1 MAESS
6 EELISQEN
14 GTYVA
19 NGSMK
24 VKGNLEVETQLTT
37 SVLKV
42 LGDNQLPVVSTSG
55 SAISFKK
62 AVEFLKPVQFNN
74 GKTIIGMETTYN
86 SAYVGSQTIQA
97 GDRLVVGDSLFKVDA
112 DTRSVIADTFKMTLA
127 RLNVDKLVSKKEVS
141 DFVDAK
147 KVQVTEELVA
157 QEIFADTIKTNR
169 LRLDNIC
176 SRGFQASE
184 ELTTRDLIV
193 GGSAKVENDITIMGK
208 GAANGAALTV
218 NGGEIVANKGIVSHT
233 RNNRFQTLQIMGS
246 GTDHDVCFRIDKNVD
261 SVIEGDVT
269 IQDSKLVL
277 DNSKLATDN
286 IVVTPLSEIASDDP
300 LSGIQITTQQGWE
313 DYKESMVQVVEA
325 GSSTEEEYDPVQQV
339 GDAIAR
345 NESNYAKIHSTVK
358 SLVNPITYL
367 MEQNDS
373 NIPKRF
379 NVKSGVYRIDN
390 NGNALLRNMVAETGT
405 FSKLEA
411 YKFNVNR
418 LQVDKLVTTA
428 VASNVVHT
436 DNLLK
441 SEGIAE
447 FDGVVNSAADVFIE
461 SGSNVNVDENAK
473 MTFQSGS
480 SLVIQDGARFEMG
493 SDTTVRM
500 GGDVEIDLNKLV
512 FVDSATGRKFKIS
525 FRDAHESEGGGIV
538 MDYSECSN
546 RSSQDIVEETE
557 LDSRELNNKLKQ
569 LGL

>member
-233 RNNRFQTLQIMGS
+233 RNNRFQTMQIMGS

-313 DYKESMVQVVEA
+313 YYKESMVQVVES

-546 RSSQDIVEETE
+546 RSSQDIVDETE